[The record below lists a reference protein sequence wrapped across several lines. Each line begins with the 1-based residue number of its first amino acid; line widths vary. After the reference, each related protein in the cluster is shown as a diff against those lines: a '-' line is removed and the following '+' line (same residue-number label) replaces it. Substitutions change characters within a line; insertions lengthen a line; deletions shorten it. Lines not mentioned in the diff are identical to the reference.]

1 MSVYEGYNSVVA
13 ATGEDLDGILAKVKV
28 ATPATASGPGEEGL
42 VPAPPVGSEDGGKV
56 LVSDMTWASIGGES
70 NNDIAVKGYVDNKV
84 KEAAS
89 AAKMKKR
96 IVDAL
101 PDPGSAED
109 NVIYLIKD
117 NTASGSDNNVYTE
130 YILVSPEGGG
140 GSPVLEALGT
150 IQTKVEPYILP
161 KASNDTLGGVK
172 TGYTESGK
180 NYGVKV
186 DSNGK
191 MFVLVPW
198 TDTTYSNA
206 TSSAPGLMSSADKS
220 KLDGLNNY
228 TLPTTSASALG
239 GVKVGYTT
247 NGKNYKVQVDESGN
261 AYVNVPWTD
270 TNTTYNEATT
280 SAAGL
285 MSAAD
290 KTKLNGLNNYS
301 LPTSTASVLGGIKV
315 GYTTSGKNYKVQ
327 LDDNG
332 NAYVNVPW
340 TDNNTTYSVATTSA
354 NGLMSKEDKSK
365 LNGIAAGANNYSLP
379 KSTASALGGVMIGY
393 SANGKNY
400 AVQLDTSGKAYV
412 NVPWTDTNTT
422 YNAVTQSANGLMTAA
437 DKKLLD
443 FQTGAN
449 SVTSLANLP
458 VTKRL
463 VKANLSGATTISVV
477 SGMTIGQELYV
488 RCTPSASFT
497 QAIPNTGSFTSLS
510 GSSFAVT
517 SGKAFEMS
525 ILKIAD
531 SGVMY
536 SIILKEAE

>member
-42 VPAPPVGSEDGGKV
+42 VPAPPVGSQDGGKV

-130 YILVSPEGGG
+130 YILVSPEGG
-140 GSPVLEALGT
+140 SPVLEALGT

-186 DSNGK
+186 DSGGK

-247 NGKNYKVQVDESGN
+247 NGKNYKVQVDKSGN

>member
-28 ATPATASGPGEEGL
+28 ATPATASGPGQEGL

-84 KEAAS
+84 KEVAS

-96 IVDAL
+96 IVDTL

-130 YILVSPEGGG
+130 YILVSPEG

-247 NGKNYKVQVDESGN
+247 NGKNYKVQVDGSGN

-270 TNTTYNEATT
+270 KNTTYNEATT

-290 KTKLNGLNNYS
+290 KTKLNSLSNYS
-301 LPTSTASVLGGIKV
+301 LPTSTASALGGIKV

-327 LDDNG
+327 LDANG
-332 NAYVNVPW
+332 NAYVSVPW

-354 NGLMSKEDKSK
+354 DGLMSRSDKSK
-365 LNGIAAGANNYSLP
+365 LDGIATGANNYSLP
-379 KSTASALGGVMIGY
+379 KSTTTALGGVMIGY

-422 YNAVTQSANGLMTAA
+422 YNVVTQSANGLMSAA

-449 SVTSLANLP
+449 SVTTLANLP

-463 VKANLSGATTISVV
+463 VKATLSAATTISVAA
-477 SGMTIGQELYV
+477 GMTIGQELYV

-525 ILKIAD
+525 ILKIAN

>member
-84 KEAAS
+84 KEVAS

-130 YILVSPEGGG
+130 YILVSPEG

-247 NGKNYKVQVDESGN
+247 NGKNYKVQVDKSGN

-327 LDDNG
+327 LDANG

-379 KSTASALGGVMIGY
+379 KSTASALGGVKVGY

-536 SIILKEAE
+536 SIILKEAK

>member
-1 MSVYEGYNSVVA
+1 MGQHR
-13 ATGEDLDGILAKVKV
+13 
-28 ATPATASGPGEEGL
+28 
-42 VPAPPVGSEDGGKV
+42 
-56 LVSDMTWASIGGES
+56 GGES
-70 NNDIAVKGYVDNKV
+70 NNDIAIKGYVDNKV
-84 KEAAS
+84 KEVAS

-130 YILVSPEGGG
+130 YILVSPEG

-247 NGKNYKVQVDESGN
+247 NGKNYKVQVDKSGN

-301 LPTSTASVLGGIKV
+301 LPTSTASVLGGIKA

-517 SGKAFEMS
+517 SGKAFEIS

>member
-28 ATPATASGPGEEGL
+28 ATPATASGPGQEGL
-42 VPAPPVGSEDGGKV
+42 VPAPPVGSEDGRKV

-130 YILVSPEGGG
+130 YILVSPEGG
-140 GSPVLEALGT
+140 SPVLEALGT

-186 DSNGK
+186 DSGGK

>member
-1 MSVYEGYNSVVA
+1 M
-13 ATGEDLDGILAKVKV
+13 
-28 ATPATASGPGEEGL
+28 
-42 VPAPPVGSEDGGKV
+42 
-56 LVSDMTWASIGGES
+56 
-70 NNDIAVKGYVDNKV
+70 
-84 KEAAS
+84 
-89 AAKMKKR
+89 
-96 IVDAL
+96 
-101 PDPGSAED
+101 
-109 NVIYLIKD
+109 
-117 NTASGSDNNVYTE
+117 
-130 YILVSPEGGG
+130 
-140 GSPVLEALGT
+140 
-150 IQTKVEPYILP
+150 
-161 KASNDTLGGVK
+161 
-172 TGYTESGK
+172 
-180 NYGVKV
+180 
-186 DSNGK
+186 
-191 MFVLVPW
+191 
-198 TDTTYSNA
+198 
-206 TSSAPGLMSSADKS
+206 
-220 KLDGLNNY
+220 
-228 TLPTTSASALG
+228 G

>member
-70 NNDIAVKGYVDNKV
+70 DNDIAVKGYVDNKV
-84 KEAAS
+84 KEVAS

-96 IVDAL
+96 IVDTL

-130 YILVSPEGGG
+130 YILVSPEG

-247 NGKNYKVQVDESGN
+247 NGKNYKVQVDGSGN

-327 LDDNG
+327 LDANG

-354 NGLMSKEDKSK
+354 NGLMSRADKSK
-365 LNGIAAGANNYSLP
+365 LDGIATGANNYSLP
-379 KSTASALGGVMIGY
+379 KSTTTALGGVMIGY

-422 YNAVTQSANGLMTAA
+422 YNVVTQSANGLMSAA

-449 SVTSLANLP
+449 SVTTLANLP

-463 VKANLSGATTISVV
+463 VKATLSAATTISVAA
-477 SGMTIGQELYV
+477 GMTIGQELYV

-525 ILKIAD
+525 ILKIAN

>member
-1 MSVYEGYNSVVA
+1 M
-13 ATGEDLDGILAKVKV
+13 
-28 ATPATASGPGEEGL
+28 
-42 VPAPPVGSEDGGKV
+42 
-56 LVSDMTWASIGGES
+56 
-70 NNDIAVKGYVDNKV
+70 
-84 KEAAS
+84 KEVAS

-130 YILVSPEGGG
+130 YILVSPEGG
-140 GSPVLEALGT
+140 SPVLEALGT

-186 DSNGK
+186 DSGGK

-247 NGKNYKVQVDESGN
+247 NGKNYKVQVDGSGN

-327 LDDNG
+327 LDANG

-354 NGLMSKEDKSK
+354 NGLMSRADKSK
-365 LNGIAAGANNYSLP
+365 LDGIATGANNYSLP
-379 KSTASALGGVMIGY
+379 KSTTTALGGVMIGY

-422 YNAVTQSANGLMTAA
+422 YNVVTQSANGLMSAA

-443 FQTGAN
+443 FHTGAN
-449 SVTSLANLP
+449 SVTTLANLP

-463 VKANLSGATTISVV
+463 VKATLSAATTISVAA
-477 SGMTIGQELYV
+477 GMTIGQELYV

-525 ILKIAD
+525 ILKIAN

>member
-1 MSVYEGYNSVVA
+1 MRVYEGYNSVVA

-70 NNDIAVKGYVDNKV
+70 DNDIAVKGYVDNKV

-96 IVDAL
+96 IVDTL

-130 YILVSPEGGG
+130 YILVSPEG

-186 DSNGK
+186 DSGGK

-247 NGKNYKVQVDESGN
+247 NGKNYKVQVDGSGN

-290 KTKLNGLNNYS
+290 KTKLNSLSNYS
-301 LPTSTASVLGGIKV
+301 LPTSTASALGGIKV

-327 LDDNG
+327 LDANG
-332 NAYVNVPW
+332 NAYVSVPW

-354 NGLMSKEDKSK
+354 DGLMSKADKSK
-365 LNGIAAGANNYSLP
+365 LDGIATGANNYSLP
-379 KSTASALGGVMIGY
+379 KSTTTALGGIMIGY

-422 YNAVTQSANGLMTAA
+422 YSVATQSANGLMSAA

-443 FQTGAN
+443 FQTGVN
-449 SVTSLANLP
+449 SVTTLANLP

-463 VKANLSGATTISVV
+463 VNATLSAATTISVTA
-477 SGMTIGQELYV
+477 GMTIGQELYI

>member
-1 MSVYEGYNSVVA
+1 MSNVYEGYNSVVA
-13 ATGEDLDGILAKVKV
+13 ATGEDLDNILAKVKV

-70 NNDIAVKGYVDNKV
+70 DNDIAVKGYVDNKV

-130 YILVSPEGGG
+130 YILVSPEGG
-140 GSPVLEALGT
+140 SPVLEALGT

-186 DSNGK
+186 DSGGK

-247 NGKNYKVQVDESGN
+247 NGKNYKVQVDGSGN

-327 LDDNG
+327 LDANG

-379 KSTASALGGVMIGY
+379 ESTASALGGVMIGY

-400 AVQLDTSGKAYV
+400 AVQLDTFGKAYV

-437 DKKLLD
+437 DKKFLD

-449 SVTSLANLP
+449 SVTTLANLP

-477 SGMTIGQELYV
+477 YGMTIGQELYV

>member
-84 KEAAS
+84 KEVAS

-96 IVDAL
+96 IVDTL

-130 YILVSPEGGG
+130 YILVSPEG

-247 NGKNYKVQVDESGN
+247 NGKNYKVQVDGSGN

-270 TNTTYNEATT
+270 KNTTYNEATT

-290 KTKLNGLNNYS
+290 KTKLNSLSNYS
-301 LPTSTASVLGGIKV
+301 LPTSTASALGGIKV

-327 LDDNG
+327 LDANG
-332 NAYVNVPW
+332 NAYVSVPW

-354 NGLMSKEDKSK
+354 DGLMSRSDKSK
-365 LNGIAAGANNYSLP
+365 LDGIATGANNYSLP
-379 KSTASALGGVMIGY
+379 KSTTTALGGVMIGY

-422 YNAVTQSANGLMTAA
+422 YNVVTQSANGLMSAA

-449 SVTSLANLP
+449 SVTTLANLP

-463 VKANLSGATTISVV
+463 VKATLSAATTISVAA
-477 SGMTIGQELYV
+477 GMTIGQELYV

-525 ILKIAD
+525 ILKIAN

>member
-84 KEAAS
+84 KEVAS

-130 YILVSPEGGG
+130 YILVSPEG

-301 LPTSTASVLGGIKV
+301 LPTSTASVLGGIKA

-327 LDDNG
+327 LDANG

>member
-84 KEAAS
+84 KEVAS

-130 YILVSPEGGG
+130 YILVSPEG

-536 SIILKEAE
+536 SIILKKAE

>member
-70 NNDIAVKGYVDNKV
+70 DNDIAVKGYVDNKV
-84 KEAAS
+84 KEVAS

-96 IVDAL
+96 IVDTL

-130 YILVSPEGGG
+130 YILVSPEG

-186 DSNGK
+186 DSGGK

-247 NGKNYKVQVDESGN
+247 NGKNYKVQVDGSGN

-327 LDDNG
+327 LDANG

-354 NGLMSKEDKSK
+354 NGLMSRADKSK
-365 LNGIAAGANNYSLP
+365 LDGIATGANNYSLP
-379 KSTASALGGVMIGY
+379 KSTTTALGGVMIGY

-422 YNAVTQSANGLMTAA
+422 YNVVTQSANGLMSAA

-449 SVTSLANLP
+449 SVTTLANLP

-463 VKANLSGATTISVV
+463 VKATLSAATTISVAA
-477 SGMTIGQELYV
+477 GMTIGQELYV

-525 ILKIAD
+525 ILKIAN

>member
-70 NNDIAVKGYVDNKV
+70 DNDIAVKGYVDNKV
-84 KEAAS
+84 KEVAS

-96 IVDAL
+96 IVDTL

-130 YILVSPEGGG
+130 YILVSPEG

-247 NGKNYKVQVDESGN
+247 NGKNYKVQVDGSGN

-270 TNTTYNEATT
+270 KNTTYNEATT

-290 KTKLNGLNNYS
+290 KTKLNSLSNYS
-301 LPTSTASVLGGIKV
+301 LPTSTASALGGIKV

-327 LDDNG
+327 LDANG
-332 NAYVNVPW
+332 NAYVSVPW

-354 NGLMSKEDKSK
+354 DGLMSRSDKSK
-365 LNGIAAGANNYSLP
+365 LDGIATGANNYSLP
-379 KSTASALGGVMIGY
+379 KSTTTALGGVMIGY

-422 YNAVTQSANGLMTAA
+422 YNVVTQSANGLMSAA

-449 SVTSLANLP
+449 SVTTLANLP

-463 VKANLSGATTISVV
+463 VKATLSAATTISVAA
-477 SGMTIGQELYV
+477 GMTIGQELYV

-525 ILKIAD
+525 ILKIAN

>member
-84 KEAAS
+84 KEVAS

-130 YILVSPEGGG
+130 YILVSPEG

-247 NGKNYKVQVDESGN
+247 NGKNYKVQVDKSGN

-301 LPTSTASVLGGIKV
+301 LPTSTASVLGGIKA

-327 LDDNG
+327 LDANG

-379 KSTASALGGVMIGY
+379 KSTASALGGVKVGY

-536 SIILKEAE
+536 SIILKEAK

>member
-28 ATPATASGPGEEGL
+28 ATPATASGPGQEGL
-42 VPAPPVGSEDGGKV
+42 VPAPPVGSEDGRKV

-84 KEAAS
+84 KEVAS

-130 YILVSPEGGG
+130 YILVSPEGG
-140 GSPVLEALGT
+140 SPVLEALGT

-186 DSNGK
+186 DSGGK

-247 NGKNYKVQVDESGN
+247 NGKNYKVQVDGSGN

-327 LDDNG
+327 LDANG

-354 NGLMSKEDKSK
+354 NGLMSRTDKSK
-365 LNGIAAGANNYSLP
+365 LDGIATGANNYSLP
-379 KSTASALGGVMIGY
+379 KSTTTALGGVMIGY

-422 YNAVTQSANGLMTAA
+422 YNVVTQSANGLMSAA

-449 SVTSLANLP
+449 SVTTLANLP

-463 VKANLSGATTISVV
+463 VKATLSAATTISVAA
-477 SGMTIGQELYV
+477 GMTIGQELYV

-525 ILKIAD
+525 ILKIAN

>member
-28 ATPATASGPGEEGL
+28 ATPATASGPGQEGL
-42 VPAPPVGSEDGGKV
+42 VPAPPVGSEDGRKV
-56 LVSDMTWASIGGES
+56 LVSDMTWASIGGGS

-130 YILVSPEGGG
+130 YILVSPEG

>member
-28 ATPATASGPGEEGL
+28 ATPATASGPGQEGL

-84 KEAAS
+84 KEVAS

-96 IVDAL
+96 IVDTL

-130 YILVSPEGGG
+130 YILVSPEG

-247 NGKNYKVQVDESGN
+247 NGKNYKVQVDGSGN

-270 TNTTYNEATT
+270 KNTTYNEATT

-290 KTKLNGLNNYS
+290 KTKLNSLSNYS
-301 LPTSTASVLGGIKV
+301 LPTSTASALGGIKV

-327 LDDNG
+327 LDANG
-332 NAYVNVPW
+332 NAYVSVPW

-354 NGLMSKEDKSK
+354 DGLMSRADKSK
-365 LNGIAAGANNYSLP
+365 LDGIATGANNYSLP
-379 KSTASALGGVMIGY
+379 KSTTTALGGVMIGY

-422 YNAVTQSANGLMTAA
+422 YNVVTQSANGLMSAA

-449 SVTSLANLP
+449 SVTTLANLP

-463 VKANLSGATTISVV
+463 VKATLSAATTISVAA
-477 SGMTIGQELYV
+477 GMTIGQELYV

-525 ILKIAD
+525 ILKIAN

>member
-70 NNDIAVKGYVDNKV
+70 DNDIAVKGYVDNKV

-96 IVDAL
+96 IVDTL

-130 YILVSPEGGG
+130 YILVSPEG

-247 NGKNYKVQVDESGN
+247 NGKNYKVQVDGSGN

-290 KTKLNGLNNYS
+290 K
-301 LPTSTASVLGGIKV
+301 
-315 GYTTSGKNYKVQ
+315 
-327 LDDNG
+327 
-332 NAYVNVPW
+332 
-340 TDNNTTYSVATTSA
+340 
-354 NGLMSKEDKSK
+354 
-365 LNGIAAGANNYSLP
+365 
-379 KSTASALGGVMIGY
+379 
-393 SANGKNY
+393 
-400 AVQLDTSGKAYV
+400 
-412 NVPWTDTNTT
+412 
-422 YNAVTQSANGLMTAA
+422 
-437 DKKLLD
+437 KLLD

-449 SVTSLANLP
+449 SVTTLANLP

-497 QAIPNTGSFTSLS
+497 QVIPNTGSFTSLS

>member
-84 KEAAS
+84 KEVAS

-130 YILVSPEGGG
+130 YILVSPEG

-247 NGKNYKVQVDESGN
+247 NGKNYKVQVDKSGN

-327 LDDNG
+327 LDANG

-379 KSTASALGGVMIGY
+379 KSTASALGGVKVGY

-422 YNAVTQSANGLMTAA
+422 YNAVTQSANGLMTAV

-536 SIILKEAE
+536 SIILKEAK

>member
-130 YILVSPEGGG
+130 YILVSPEGG
-140 GSPVLEALGT
+140 SPVLEALGT

-247 NGKNYKVQVDESGN
+247 NGKNYKVQVDGSGN

>member
-84 KEAAS
+84 KEVAS

-130 YILVSPEGGG
+130 YILVSPEG

-247 NGKNYKVQVDESGN
+247 NGKNYKVQVDKSGN

-327 LDDNG
+327 LDANG

-379 KSTASALGGVMIGY
+379 KSTASALGGVKVGY

>member
-130 YILVSPEGGG
+130 YILVSPEGG
-140 GSPVLEALGT
+140 SPVLEALGT

-247 NGKNYKVQVDESGN
+247 NGKNYKVQVDKSGN

-536 SIILKEAE
+536 SIILKKAE

>member
-130 YILVSPEGGG
+130 YILVSPEGG
-140 GSPVLEALGT
+140 SPVLEALGT

-247 NGKNYKVQVDESGN
+247 NGKNYKVQVDKSGN

>member
-1 MSVYEGYNSVVA
+1 MSSVYEGYNSVVA

-70 NNDIAVKGYVDNKV
+70 ANDIAVKGYVDDKV
-84 KEAAS
+84 KEVAS

-96 IVDAL
+96 IVDTL

-130 YILVSPEGGG
+130 YILVSPEG

-186 DSNGK
+186 DSGGK

-247 NGKNYKVQVDESGN
+247 NGKNYKVQVDGSGN

-290 KTKLNGLNNYS
+290 KTKINNLNNYS
-301 LPTSTASVLGGIKV
+301 LPTSTASALGGIKV

-327 LDDNG
+327 LDASG

-354 NGLMSKEDKSK
+354 NGLMSKADKSK
-365 LNGIAAGANNYSLP
+365 LDGIATGANHYSLP
-379 KSTASALGGVMIGY
+379 KSTTTALGGVMIGY

-449 SVTSLANLP
+449 SVTTLANLP

-463 VKANLSGATTISVV
+463 IKATLSAATTVSVV
-477 SGMTIGQELYV
+477 KGMTIGQELYV

>member
-28 ATPATASGPGEEGL
+28 ATPATASGPEEEGL

-84 KEAAS
+84 KEVAS

-130 YILVSPEGGG
+130 YILVSPEG

-247 NGKNYKVQVDESGN
+247 NGKNYKVQVDKSGN

-327 LDDNG
+327 LDANG

-379 KSTASALGGVMIGY
+379 KSTASALGGVKVGY

-422 YNAVTQSANGLMTAA
+422 YNAVTQSANGLMTAV

-536 SIILKEAE
+536 SIILKEAK

>member
-1 MSVYEGYNSVVA
+1 MSSVYEGYNSVVA

-70 NNDIAVKGYVDNKV
+70 DNDIAVKGYVDDKV

-96 IVDAL
+96 IVDTL

-130 YILVSPEGGG
+130 YILVSPEG

-186 DSNGK
+186 DSGGK

-247 NGKNYKVQVDESGN
+247 NGKNYKVQVDGSGN

-280 SAAGL
+280 STAGL

-327 LDDNG
+327 LDANG

>member
-1 MSVYEGYNSVVA
+1 
-13 ATGEDLDGILAKVKV
+13 
-28 ATPATASGPGEEGL
+28 
-42 VPAPPVGSEDGGKV
+42 
-56 LVSDMTWASIGGES
+56 
-70 NNDIAVKGYVDNKV
+70 
-84 KEAAS
+84 
-89 AAKMKKR
+89 MKKR

-130 YILVSPEGGG
+130 YILVSPEG

-517 SGKAFEMS
+517 SGKAFEIS

>member
-28 ATPATASGPGEEGL
+28 ATPATASGPGQEGL

-84 KEAAS
+84 KEVAS

-96 IVDAL
+96 IVDTL

-130 YILVSPEGGG
+130 YILVSPEG

-247 NGKNYKVQVDESGN
+247 NGKNYKVQVDGSGN

-270 TNTTYNEATT
+270 KNTTYNEATT

-290 KTKLNGLNNYS
+290 KTKLNSLSNYS
-301 LPTSTASVLGGIKV
+301 LPTSTASALGGIKV

-327 LDDNG
+327 LDANG
-332 NAYVNVPW
+332 NAYVSVPW

-354 NGLMSKEDKSK
+354 DGLMSRADKSK
-365 LNGIAAGANNYSLP
+365 LDGIATGANNYSLP
-379 KSTASALGGVMIGY
+379 KSTTTALGGVMIGY

-422 YNAVTQSANGLMTAA
+422 YNVVTQSANGLMSAA

-449 SVTSLANLP
+449 SVTTLANLP

-463 VKANLSGATTISVV
+463 VKATLSAATTISVAA
-477 SGMTIGQELYV
+477 GMTIGQELYV

-536 SIILKEAE
+536 SVILKEAE

>member
-42 VPAPPVGSEDGGKV
+42 VPAPPVGSQDGGKV

-130 YILVSPEGGG
+130 YILVSPEGG
-140 GSPVLEALGT
+140 SPVLEALGT

-186 DSNGK
+186 DSGGK

>member
-13 ATGEDLDGILAKVKV
+13 ATGEDLDNILAKVKV

-70 NNDIAVKGYVDNKV
+70 DNDIAVKGYVDNKV
-84 KEAAS
+84 KEVAS

-117 NTASGSDNNVYTE
+117 STASGSDNNVYTE
-130 YILVSPEGGG
+130 YILVSPEEGE
-140 GSPVLEALGT
+140 PTLEALGT

-186 DSNGK
+186 DSDGK
-191 MFVLVPW
+191 MFVAVPW

-206 TSSAPGLMSSADKS
+206 TSGAPGLMSSVDKS
-220 KLDGLNNY
+220 KLDGLSNY

-247 NGKNYKVQVDESGN
+247 NGKNYKVQVDGSGN

-270 TNTTYNEATT
+270 TNTTYSEATT
-280 SAAGL
+280 STAGL

-327 LDDNG
+327 LDANG

-400 AVQLDTSGKAYV
+400 AVQLDASGKAYV

-422 YNAVTQSANGLMTAA
+422 YNVATQSANGLMSAA

-449 SVTSLANLP
+449 SVTTLANLP

-463 VKANLSGATTISVV
+463 VKATLSAATTISVAA
-477 SGMTIGQELYV
+477 GMTIGQELYV

>member
-70 NNDIAVKGYVDNKV
+70 DNDIAVKGYVDNKV
-84 KEAAS
+84 KEVAS

-96 IVDAL
+96 IVDIL

-130 YILVSPEGGG
+130 YILVSPEG

-247 NGKNYKVQVDESGN
+247 NGKNYKVQVDGSGN

-270 TNTTYNEATT
+270 KNTTYNEATT

-290 KTKLNGLNNYS
+290 KTKLNSLSNYS
-301 LPTSTASVLGGIKV
+301 LPTSTASALGGIKV

-327 LDDNG
+327 LDANG
-332 NAYVNVPW
+332 NAYVSVPW

-354 NGLMSKEDKSK
+354 DGLMSRSDKSK
-365 LNGIAAGANNYSLP
+365 LDGIATGANNYSLP
-379 KSTASALGGVMIGY
+379 KSTTTALGGVMIGY

-422 YNAVTQSANGLMTAA
+422 YNVVTQSANGLMSAA

-449 SVTSLANLP
+449 SVTTLANLP

-463 VKANLSGATTISVV
+463 VKATLSAATTISVAA
-477 SGMTIGQELYV
+477 GMTIGQELYV

>member
-13 ATGEDLDGILAKVKV
+13 ATGEDLDNILAKVKV
-28 ATPATASGPGEEGL
+28 ATPATTSGPGEEGL

-70 NNDIAVKGYVDNKV
+70 DNDIAVKGYVDNKV

-140 GSPVLEALGT
+140 SPVLEALGT

-180 NYGVKV
+180 NYAVKV

-191 MFVLVPW
+191 MYVTVPW
-198 TDTTYSNA
+198 
-206 TSSAPGLMSSADKS
+206 
-220 KLDGLNNY
+220 
-228 TLPTTSASALG
+228 
-239 GVKVGYTT
+239 V
-247 NGKNYKVQVDESGN
+247 
-261 AYVNVPWTD
+261 D

-280 SAAGL
+280 STAGL

-290 KTKLNGLNNYS
+290 KTKLGGLNNYS

-327 LDDNG
+327 LDASG

-354 NGLMSKEDKSK
+354 DGLMSKADKSK
-365 LNGIAAGANNYSLP
+365 LDGIATGANNYLLP
-379 KSTASALGGVMIGY
+379 KSTTTALGGVMIGY

-449 SVTSLANLP
+449 SVTTLANLP

-463 VKANLSGATTISVV
+463 IKATLSAATTLSVAA
-477 SGMTIGQELYV
+477 GMTIGQELYV

>member
-70 NNDIAVKGYVDNKV
+70 DNDIAVKGYVDNKV
-84 KEAAS
+84 KEVAS

-96 IVDAL
+96 IVDTL

-130 YILVSPEGGG
+130 YILVSPEG

-186 DSNGK
+186 DSGGK

-247 NGKNYKVQVDESGN
+247 NGKNYKVQVDGSGN

-270 TNTTYNEATT
+270 KNTTYNEATT

-290 KTKLNGLNNYS
+290 KTKLNSLSNYS
-301 LPTSTASVLGGIKV
+301 LPTSTASALGGIKV

-327 LDDNG
+327 LDANG
-332 NAYVNVPW
+332 NAYVSVPW

-354 NGLMSKEDKSK
+354 DGLMSRSDKSK
-365 LNGIAAGANNYSLP
+365 LDGIATGANNYSLP
-379 KSTASALGGVMIGY
+379 KSTTTALGGVMIGY

-422 YNAVTQSANGLMTAA
+422 YNVVTQSANGLMSAA

-449 SVTSLANLP
+449 SVTTLANLP

-463 VKANLSGATTISVV
+463 VKATLSAATTISVAA
-477 SGMTIGQELYV
+477 GMTIGQELYV

-525 ILKIAD
+525 ILKIAN

>member
-13 ATGEDLDGILAKVKV
+13 ATGKDLDNILAKVKV

-56 LVSDMTWASIGGES
+56 LVSDMTWANIGGES
-70 NNDIAVKGYVDNKV
+70 DNDIAVKGYVDNKV

-96 IVDAL
+96 IVDVI

-117 NTASGSDNNVYTE
+117 STASGSDNNVYTE
-130 YILVSPEGGG
+130 YILVSPEEGE
-140 GSPVLEALGT
+140 PALEALGT
-150 IQTKVEPYILP
+150 IQTKVESYILP

-172 TGYTESGK
+172 TGYTES
-180 NYGVKV
+180 
-186 DSNGK
+186 
-191 MFVLVPW
+191 
-198 TDTTYSNA
+198 
-206 TSSAPGLMSSADKS
+206 
-220 KLDGLNNY
+220 
-228 TLPTTSASALG
+228 
-239 GVKVGYTT
+239 
-247 NGKNYKVQVDESGN
+247 
-261 AYVNVPWTD
+261 
-270 TNTTYNEATT
+270 
-280 SAAGL
+280 
-285 MSAAD
+285 
-290 KTKLNGLNNYS
+290 
-301 LPTSTASVLGGIKV
+301 
-315 GYTTSGKNYKVQ
+315 
-327 LDDNG
+327 
-332 NAYVNVPW
+332 
-340 TDNNTTYSVATTSA
+340 
-354 NGLMSKEDKSK
+354 
-365 LNGIAAGANNYSLP
+365 
-379 KSTASALGGVMIGY
+379 
-393 SANGKNY
+393 GKNY

-422 YNAVTQSANGLMTAA
+422 YNAVTQSADGLMTAA

-449 SVTSLANLP
+449 SVTTLANLP

>member
-84 KEAAS
+84 KEVAS

-130 YILVSPEGGG
+130 YILVSPEG

-247 NGKNYKVQVDESGN
+247 NGKNYKVQVDKSGN

-301 LPTSTASVLGGIKV
+301 LPTSTASVLGGIKA

-327 LDDNG
+327 LDANG

-379 KSTASALGGVMIGY
+379 KSTASALGGVKVGY

-422 YNAVTQSANGLMTAA
+422 YNAVTQSANGLMTAV

-536 SIILKEAE
+536 SIILKEAK

>member
-101 PDPGSAED
+101 PDLGSAED

-130 YILVSPEGGG
+130 YILVSPEG